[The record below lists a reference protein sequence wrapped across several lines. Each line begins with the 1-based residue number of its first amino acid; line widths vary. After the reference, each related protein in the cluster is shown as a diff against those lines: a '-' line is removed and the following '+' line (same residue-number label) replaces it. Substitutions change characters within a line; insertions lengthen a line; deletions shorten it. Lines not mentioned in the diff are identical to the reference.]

1 MYSICIL
8 MIHSWN
14 FRDFFPSGALFGAQA
29 APKGATGAAR
39 GALVKPWNSSP
50 CAAMVKN
57 GGLIVVKNGGQKW
70 WLNRILMGFD
80 GI

>member
-39 GALVKPWNSSP
+39 GALVKPWNSP